1 MLSNIRLQQFKCYEQ
16 RVDAPLAM
24 FNILYGKNGRGK
36 SSLVQSILLLSQT
49 LKEQGSVD
57 YLHLNGIY
65 ARLGSFTDV
74 VTRSQQNYSS
84 FSIDIE
90 AENEDMRMIF
100 SQDTHKPTLAK
111 LSDIKNGNNPLMSK
125 MGEKDSVSHNDG
137 NNYGVPTQSALQS
150 FAYLKRVR
158 FISANRPGPK
168 NSEVRHDQ
176 NDEYLLSPNADN
188 LFNVLASLS
197 EETQNEIEQ
206 GLSYILSGATLDIR
220 PKTDVIE
227 VFMDSI
233 DGTQGFKPVNV
244 GYGYSYVL
252 PIILQ
257 IVTAPANTLIIIE
270 NPEAHLYPG
279 AQSRLVEFIISYAQQ
294 KKLQLILET
303 HSDHIINGLRIS
315 VKNSMINKN
324 DVSILF
330 FDRNG
335 RECICPQ
342 IRQIKVDKNGTLSD
356 NPEDFMDEWTQQM
369 LTLL

>member
-1 MLSNIRLQQFKCYEQ
+1 M
-16 RVDAPLAM
+16 
-24 FNILYGKNGRGK
+24 
-36 SSLVQSILLLSQT
+36 
-49 LKEQGSVD
+49 
-57 YLHLNGIY
+57 
-65 ARLGSFTDV
+65 
-74 VTRSQQNYSS
+74 
-84 FSIDIE
+84 
-90 AENEDMRMIF
+90 
-100 SQDTHKPTLAK
+100 
-111 LSDIKNGNNPLMSK
+111 
-125 MGEKDSVSHNDG
+125 
-137 NNYGVPTQSALQS
+137 
-150 FAYLKRVR
+150 
-158 FISANRPGPK
+158 
-168 NSEVRHDQ
+168 
-176 NDEYLLSPNADN
+176 
-188 LFNVLASLS
+188 
-197 EETQNEIEQ
+197 
-206 GLSYILSGATLDIR
+206 SYILSGATLDIR